1 MTDGA
6 RFETLELMPELL
18 PVMRVSMAM
27 AMAMAVVTITYR
39 VSKVRMQMLKQWH
52 RGTCFS
58 ICI

>member
-27 AMAMAVVTITYR
+27 AMAVVTITYR
-39 VSKVRMQMLKQWH
+39 VSRVRMQMLKQWH